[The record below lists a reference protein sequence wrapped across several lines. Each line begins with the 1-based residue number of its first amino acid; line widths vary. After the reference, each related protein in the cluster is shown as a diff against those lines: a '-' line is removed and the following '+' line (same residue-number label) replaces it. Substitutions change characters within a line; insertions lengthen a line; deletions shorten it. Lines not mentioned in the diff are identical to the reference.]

1 MNIPS
6 NDTQAVKLSGE
17 EVAKH
22 DSEKSCWVIVHGR
35 AYGRLALSRRVL
47 YFMRR
52 LTPSPSSDV
61 TEFMPEHPGGMKI
74 ILKYAGKDAT
84 EA

>member
-22 DSEKSCWVIVHGR
+22 DNEKSCWVIVHGR
-35 AYGRLALSRRVL
+35 AYGMVDGSLSL
-47 YFMRR
+47 
-52 LTPSPSSDV
+52 S
-61 TEFMPEHPGGMKI
+61 
-74 ILKYAGKDAT
+74 AT
-84 EA
+84 DISQTLPNSCPNIPVA